1 MFRFLLPLALAA
13 AGLPCRGQTI
23 YFDTSRPGQYP
34 QSSTT
39 VDTAQPLTLAI
50 ALDRARSGNPAL
62 SAAGR
67 ERDARE
73 GAVLQAGL
81 RPNPSLDLNV
91 LDTRRATRETVVQ
104 LSQPIELGGKRLLRV
119 AAATTARD
127 GAAAEVEAAWLDLR
141 AGVTRA
147 FYDVLVAQ
155 ERVALAGD
163 SVNNAQ
169 RAAGAA
175 AKRVLA
181 GKISP
186 VEETRARVAE
196 AAIRL
201 ELAQARSDLATARVR
216 LASFWGDGAA
226 RFAAVS
232 GSLDALPAAPA
243 LHVLQAR
250 LASSPALLRARIEV
264 AHRQALADVERS
276 KGIPDIAFTVG
287 MKRSE
292 ELGRNQAIVGLT
304 MPLPLSDRN
313 QGNVLDALRRTDKAR
328 DALSATQLDLNAEL
342 VQAHATLETAR
353 EQASTLRDEILPGA
367 QGAFEAASTG
377 FEYGKFSFLDVL
389 DAQRTLLQTR
399 AQYLRALGDA
409 HRAAADIARLVGD
422 APSP

>member
-13 AGLPCRGQTI
+13 AGLPCRAQTI
-23 YFDTSRPGQYP
+23 YSDIRHTGQYP
-34 QSSTT
+34 QLSTT
-39 VDTAQPLTLAI
+39 VETAQPLTLAI

-67 ERDARE
+67 ERDAQE

-104 LSQPIELGGKRLLRV
+104 LSQPIELGDKRLLRV
-119 AAATTARD
+119 TAAATARD
-127 GAAAEVEAAWLDLR
+127 GAAAEHEAAWLDLR

-147 FYDVLVAQ
+147 FYDLLLAQ

-163 SVNNAQ
+163 SVANAR

-201 ELAQARSDLATARVR
+201 ELAQARSDLATARLR

-226 RFAAVS
+226 RFAAVA

-243 LHVLQAR
+243 MHLLQAR
-250 LASSPALLRARIEV
+250 LASSPALLRARIEL

-276 KGIPDIAFTVG
+276 KRIPDIAFTVG
-287 MKRSE
+287 IKRSE

-304 MPLPLSDRN
+304 MPLPLFDRN

-389 DAQRTLLQTR
+389 DAQRTLLHTR

>member
-23 YFDTSRPGQYP
+23 YPDTSRTGQYP
-34 QSSTT
+34 QSSTS
-39 VDTAQPLTLAI
+39 VETAQPLTLTI
-50 ALDRARSGNPAL
+50 ALDRARTGNPTL

-67 ERDARE
+67 ERDAQE

-81 RPNPSLDLNV
+81 RPNPYLDLNV
-91 LDTRRATRETVVQ
+91 LDTRRATRETIVQ
-104 LSQPIELGGKRLLRV
+104 LSQPIELGDKRLLRIT
-119 AAATTARD
+119 AAATARD

-147 FYDVLVAQ
+147 FYDVLVEQ

-163 SVNNAQ
+163 AVTNAR

-196 AAIRL
+196 AAIWL

-243 LHVLQAR
+243 LHLLQAR

-264 AHRQALADVERS
+264 ARRQALADVERS
-276 KGIPDIAFTVG
+276 KRIPDIAFTVG

-304 MPLPLSDRN
+304 MPLPLFDRN

-328 DALSATQLDLNAEL
+328 DALSAAQLDLNAEL

-353 EQASTLRDEILPGA
+353 EQALTLRDEILPGA

-389 DAQRTLLQTR
+389 DAQRTLLHTR

>member
-34 QSSTT
+34 QSSKI

-104 LSQPIELGGKRLLRV
+104 LSQPIELGDKRLLRV
-119 AAATTARD
+119 AAAATARD
-127 GAAAEVEAAWLDLR
+127 SAAAEAEAAWLDLR

-147 FYDVLVAQ
+147 FYDMLVAQ

-163 SVNNAQ
+163 SVTNAQ

-201 ELAQARSDLATARVR
+201 ELAQARSDLATARMR

-304 MPLPLSDRN
+304 MPLPLFDRN